1 MRRGTTKRLLF
12 RLPIET
18 ERISVLM
25 ISFAQDGKVIFDKN
39 INECSLAGN
48 RVVTWLTAEDT
59 KKLSAYVGYVEVQM
73 HGETEDGYSF
83 ATKIIKEPVKRI
95 LNKGSII

>member
-12 RLPIET
+12 RLPIDT
-18 ERISVLM
+18 EKISVLA
-25 ISFAQDGKVIFDKN
+25 ISFAQDGKVVLSKSMRD
-39 INECSLAGN
+39 CLLAGS

-59 KKLSAYVGYVEVQM
+59 KKLSSYAGYVEIQI
-73 HGETEDGYSF
+73 HGETDGGYSF

-95 LNKGSII
+95 LSEGSIL